1 MTTLPIYPAF
11 LLDNEVNE
19 GENKGEKTIGDQPD
33 NILKLIREGVSEGVN
48 EGVNEGANANIY
60 DIINILTNVAGL
72 NAVEIA
78 SRTKRG
84 LSTIERYLR
93 LLRKKEVIELRGA
106 PKTGGYYLT
115 GKAKDSLR

>member
-33 NILKLIREGVSEGVN
+33 NILKLIREVVSEGV
-48 EGVNEGANANIY
+48 NANIY
-60 DIINILTNVAGL
+60 DIISILANVAGL

-84 LSTIERYLR
+84 LSTVERYLR
-93 LLRKKEVIELRGA
+93 LLRKKVVIEFRGA
-106 PKTGGYYLT
+106 SKTGGYYLT

>member
-33 NILKLIREGVSEGVN
+33 NILKLIREGVS